1 MNAGNTIWMIPGGH
15 IPLASTGKEPEFVS
29 RDVVCILNTS
39 KQEAH
44 VTLTIYYTNREPAGP
59 YKLIIKARSVRNL
72 RFNDLV
78 DPEPIPLDTDYAV
91 LVQSNI
97 PVVVQFTRVDTGG
110 PELAGITGMAFPV
123 HNEGAY
129 E

>member
-15 IPLASTGKEPEFVS
+15 IPLASTGKEPGFVS
-29 RDVVCILNTS
+29 RDVLCVLNTN

-44 VTLTIYYTNREPAGP
+44 VTITVYYANRTPAGP
-59 YKLIIKARSVRNL
+59 YSLNIKERSVRHT

-91 LVQSNI
+91 LVQSDI
-97 PVVVQFTRVDTGG
+97 PVVVQFTRMDTGQ
-110 PELAGITGMAFPV
+110 PQLAGITGI
-123 HNEGAY
+123 AY
-129 E
+129 PGDY